1 MGERQQFQPLTRA
14 DRISVII
21 YRAGIAL
28 SALIF
33 SIAAFL
39 LFPGK
44 GFSASNIWPVSMLLG
59 LYIALGMSVFCIHL
73 YVGRFHRALK
83 RLFALSIPC
92 LAALLFFSKGDLIRF
107 FAEAPAWLL
116 LLLPL
121 AGCLCFVA
129 AKEAFCF
136 AMVEGYLIALL
147 LPLYIVS
154 VSAGGLGS
162 AAAYY
167 GLLAITLLLDL
178 FTLRKV
184 FMPLHYDIGD
194 KSAYQ

>member
-14 DRISVII
+14 DRISVIA

-33 SIAAFL
+33 SSAAFL
-39 LFPGK
+39 LFSGK
-44 GFSASNIWPVSMLLG
+44 GFPAANIWPVAMLLG
-59 LYIALGMSVFCIHL
+59 LYIAMGMSVFCIHL
-73 YVGRFHRALK
+73 YVSRFHRALK
-83 RLFALSIPC
+83 RLYALSLPC
-92 LAALLFFSKGDLIRF
+92 LAAILLLSKGDLIRL

-116 LLLPL
+116 LFLPL

-147 LPLYIVS
+147 LPLCIVS
-154 VSAGGLGS
+154 VSAWGLGS
-162 AAAYY
+162 AAASY
-167 GLLAITLLLDL
+167 GLLAIALLLDL
-178 FTLRKV
+178 FALRKV